1 MGTWVFIKP
10 ELDEVIFLSIFSFTC
25 IEHAPVNMNREDEIL
40 DVEFQMLKSFVYH
53 ICLASREASTYQV
66 K

>member
-25 IEHAPVNMNREDEIL
+25 IERAPVDMNRRDEIL
-40 DVEFQMLKSFVYH
+40 AVQFQMLKSFVYH
-53 ICLASREASTYQV
+53 LCLASQEASTYQV